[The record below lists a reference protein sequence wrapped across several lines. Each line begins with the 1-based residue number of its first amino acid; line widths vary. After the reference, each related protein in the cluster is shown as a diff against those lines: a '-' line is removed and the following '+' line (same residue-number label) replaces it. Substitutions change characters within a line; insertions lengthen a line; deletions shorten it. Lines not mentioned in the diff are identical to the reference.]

1 MMELFLKEKKN
12 NKTSFR
18 AVSEL
23 QLRIQSVSVV
33 LLWSAAIDLTWKS
46 NILSELS

>member
-1 MMELFLKEKKN
+1 MELFFKKQ
-12 NKTSFR
+12 KQKMSFC
-18 AVSEL
+18 AISEL

-46 NILSELS
+46 KILSELS